1 MQSVDAARTT
11 AFSEVSIEEV
21 DAVAFSKLEQLDEQV
36 ALIESFTQSFP
47 LRERGSPVM
56 DGEMDSYG

>member
-1 MQSVDAARTT
+1 MYAYGATRAT

-21 DAVAFSKLEQLDEQV
+21 DPVGFPELEQIDNQV
-36 ALIESFTQSFP
+36 ALIESFKQPFP
-47 LRERGSPVM
+47 MQERGSPVK